1 MVYDNLSDNVPL
13 IIDDGESFAGIES
26 SVMRVIPDE
35 DTKEL
40 KIQILRPGFL
50 TKEDL
55 EDCFSHEIKVEYTTK
70 NPELSP

>member
-1 MVYDNLSDNVPL
+1 MKKNDKK
-13 IIDDGESFAGIES
+13 
-26 SVMRVIPDE
+26 R
-35 DTKEL
+35 KL

-55 EDCFSHEIKVEYTTK
+55 EDCFNHEIKVEYTTK